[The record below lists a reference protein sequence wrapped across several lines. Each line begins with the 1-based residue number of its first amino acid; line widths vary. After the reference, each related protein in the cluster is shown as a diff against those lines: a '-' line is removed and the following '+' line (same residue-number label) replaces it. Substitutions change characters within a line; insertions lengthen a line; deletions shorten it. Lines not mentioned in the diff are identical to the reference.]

1 MVGHQGITETFT
13 LKSLTD
19 EEYLLPGNAACPG
32 CAAVMAMRIGL
43 KALGPRTA
51 LIVPACCMS
60 VAQGHYPKTPSKVPV
75 FNTAFAASAATAS
88 GIRAALEMKGITDV
102 YVVCWAGDGG
112 TADIGI
118 QSLSGAAERGDDLIY
133 ICYDNE
139 AYMNTGTQRSSST
152 PEGARTTTTITGK
165 AERKKDVPGI
175 MMAHRIPYVATACAS
190 YPLDFAN
197 KLRRAVSIKGT
208 RYIHLL
214 SPCPPG
220 WRYPSEK
227 TVEVGRLAVET
238 GAWILYEWTGG
249 RCRLTGPSS
258 GLADRSRRRPLEEYL
273 RIQGRFSEADPSKIE
288 AMKKRIDEEWEMI
301 LELCKG

>member
-1 MVGHQGITETFT
+1 MGNERLAGTFT
-13 LKSLTD
+13 VRSLTD
-19 EEYLLPGNAACPG
+19 EEYYLPGNAACPG

-43 KALGPRTA
+43 KVLGPRTI
-51 LIVPACCMS
+51 LVVPACCMS
-60 VAQGHYPKTPSKVPV
+60 VVQGYYPKTPSKIPI

-88 GIRAALEMKGITDV
+88 GIRAALEMKGIRDV
-102 YVVCWAGDGG
+102 NVVCWAGDGG

-133 ICYDNE
+133 VCYDNE
-139 AYMNTGTQRSSST
+139 AYMNTGTQRSGST

-165 AERKKDVPGI
+165 SEGKKDVPGI
-175 MMAHRIPYVATACAS
+175 MMAHRIPYVATACTS

-197 KLRRAVSIKGT
+197 KLRRAISMKGT

-220 WRYPSEK
+220 WRYPVEK
-227 TVEVGRLAVET
+227 TVAVGKLAVET
-238 GAWILYEWTGG
+238 GAWILYEWFEG

-258 GLADRSRRRPLEEYL
+258 GLVEKWKRRPLEEYL
-273 RIQGRFSEADPSKIE
+273 NMQGRFSGADPSKIE
-288 AMKKRIDEEWEMI
+288 DMKRRIDEEWGKI
-301 LELCKG
+301 LALCKG